1 MLNLPPDTR
10 SCQLFDA
17 KPDSWTSSTFP
28 SLRRP
33 LHRWGIDRLALE
45 LRANEGLAA
54 RFHAGV
60 AWRSEARLLPKGVPV
75 AVAVEQRLRAGW
87 NRYVPDL
94 TIWCPRTQRILLLI
108 EVWDFHP
115 VSRWKAQAYGAA
127 GLPWIEVRASHVL
140 ARHRKSPLP
149 VLDWGGPGLPESPHQ
164 ARVVN

>member
-1 MLNLPPDTR
+1 MVVSVDLYEGNRVNLLKKYDYP
-10 SCQLFDA
+10 
-17 KPDSWTSSTFP
+17 
-28 SLRRP
+28 
-33 LHRWGIDRLALE
+33 
-45 LRANEGLAA
+45 
-54 RFHAGV
+54 
-60 AWRSEARLLPKGVPV
+60 
-75 AVAVEQRLRAGW
+75 
-87 NRYVPDL
+87 YVPDL